1 MSVLRRPASIVL
13 TIAAIA
19 AAAGLAAPS
28 ASAATKPKTWTITK
42 GGAVT
47 AATKSFT
54 IEDVTAKASLP
65 CKSSTAKA
73 KLKSG
78 KRLSGTGIGMVTAAS
93 ASGCAV
99 AGFAITITSG
109 HLPWHLNLVSYNA
122 AKGVSTGTLTGI
134 HITFAVPAI
143 GCSAIVDG
151 TGKKPANNGMV
162 QVTYTNK
169 TGQLAILK
177 TGGNLHLFSVKS
189 CDGVVNNGDSV
200 AIIASYAVTPK
211 QKITSP

>member
-1 MSVLRRPASIVL
+1 MSVLMRPASIVL
-13 TIAAIA
+13 TIAALA
-19 AAAGLAAPS
+19 AAAALAAPA
-28 ASAATKPKTWTITK
+28 ASAAPKKTWTITK

-47 AATKSFT
+47 ATTKSFS
-54 IEDVTAKASLP
+54 IEDVTVKATLP
-65 CKSSTAKA
+65 CKSSIAKA

-78 KRLSGTGIGMVTAAS
+78 KGLSGTNVGTVTAAS

-109 HLPWHLNLVSYNA
+109 HLPWHLNLVSYNSK
-122 AKGVSTGTLTGI
+122 KGVTTGTLTGI

-143 GCSAIVDG
+143 GCSAVVDG
-151 TGKKPANNGMV
+151 TGKKPADNGMV

-177 TGGNLHLFSVKS
+177 TGGNLHLFSVKNCS
-189 CDGVVNNGDSV
+189 GVVNNGDSV